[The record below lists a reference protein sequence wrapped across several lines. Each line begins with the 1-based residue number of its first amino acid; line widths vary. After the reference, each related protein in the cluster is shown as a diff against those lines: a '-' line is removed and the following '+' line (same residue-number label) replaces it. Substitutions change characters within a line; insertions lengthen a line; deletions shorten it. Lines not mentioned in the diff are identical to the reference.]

1 VPTKQVPKKV
11 IFLSQTS
18 SSYRVK
24 KRIEQFL
31 VDIAIFTILNFIVC
45 SGTEVGIFKY
55 CHQAHG
61 QSIDDF
67 CLKAQQ

>member
-1 VPTKQVPKKV
+1 
-11 IFLSQTS
+11 
-18 SSYRVK
+18 VK

-45 SGTEVGIFKY
+45 SGTKVGIFKY